1 MKHRVSVLTDEIQY
15 KSGVLYARY
24 ANNGWRRVQIDVNSV
39 TSF

>member
-1 MKHRVSVLTDEIQY
+1 MKHRVSVLTDEY